1 MNTQPTRGT
10 AAQAKSGETLAKGM
24 DFALVILVFLGL
36 GALVDRWLGTWPAFA
51 IALVMF
57 SVIGQFVKMYY
68 DYAAAMD
75 AHEAERLAKQQAA
88 PRTTSA
94 RSTQSEGSA

>member
-1 MNTQPTRGT
+1 
-10 AAQAKSGETLAKGM
+10 
-24 DFALVILVFLGL
+24 
-36 GALVDRWLGTWPAFA
+36 
-51 IALVMF
+51 MF